1 MQEQVVLCQPGSQA
15 MREEG
20 QLGISRTLS
29 VSHSLAVS
37 SGLWWWCCLL
47 TAHTVTWFCCVHILI
62 ARSPLPHSLS
72 QWIPTDIGNRK
83 SELISDSLRSS
94 QSPSLEPKPQKPC
107 PFSQHP
113 VVFLKNCHLPHQVQL
128 NLVASG
134 WPHLM
139 ILNIGIGTSCQ
150 AFLGSSLITYCTC
163 W

>member
-1 MQEQVVLCQPGSQA
+1 MQEQVVLCQPGSRA

-37 SGLWWWCCLL
+37 SGLWWWYCLL
-47 TAHTVTWFCCVHILI
+47 TAHTVTWFCCVHVLI

-94 QSPSLEPKPQKPC
+94 QSPPLEPKPQKPC

-113 VVFLKNCHLPHQVQL
+113 VVFSRAVICHTKSSWILLLLTDLLWWSWTQALEPPVR
-128 NLVASG
+128 
-134 WPHLM
+134 HL
-139 ILNIGIGTSCQ
+139 
-150 AFLGSSLITYCTC
+150 
-163 W
+163 